1 MKHDLDGSGETAA
14 PMPRKNGQRT
24 VPGCVLAHGSTRAMG
39 HHKTVGKEEILTLE
53 QNIITLA
60 LTLCS
65 NHRLEQQLSP
75 ISLDT

>member
-1 MKHDLDGSGETAA
+1 
-14 PMPRKNGQRT
+14 
-24 VPGCVLAHGSTRAMG
+24 MG
-39 HHKTVGKEEILTLE
+39 HHKMVGKEEILTLE

-65 NHRLEQQLSP
+65 NHPLEQQLSP